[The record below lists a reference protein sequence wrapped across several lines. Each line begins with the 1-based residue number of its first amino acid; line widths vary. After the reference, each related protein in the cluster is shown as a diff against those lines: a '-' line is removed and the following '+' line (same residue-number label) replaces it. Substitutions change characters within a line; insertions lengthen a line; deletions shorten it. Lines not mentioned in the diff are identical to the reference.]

1 MRKAL
6 LSAAAIAGLSLTL
19 MWSAMPGARAGETL
33 SIEAFY
39 GNFQG
44 SGIARSDASDYFGL
58 TLRDFDVTIR
68 PEGAGISIAWT
79 TVLRQGGDP
88 DNPDVRRKSN
98 SLIFAPSDSPGVYRA
113 AGSGD
118 ALAGQPVAWAYVH
131 GYTLTMHSLVVLDG
145 GDYVMQT
152 YNRTLSDMGMALEFI
167 SVQNGETVRRVE
179 GRLTKRAN

>member
-6 LSAAAIAGLSLTL
+6 NCAAAAVLVLVL
-19 MWSAMPGARAGETL
+19 LWGATPRAGAAEQL

-44 SGIARSDASDYFGL
+44 SGIARTDASDYFGL
-58 TLRDFDVTIR
+58 TLRDFDVTVR
-68 PEGAGISIAWT
+68 PEGAGISISWT

-98 SLIFAPSDSPGVYRA
+98 SVVFVPSDLPGVYRA
-113 AGSGD
+113 AESGD
-118 ALAGQPVAWAYVH
+118 ALAGQPLAWAYVR
-131 GYTLTMHSLVVLDG
+131 GYTLTVHSLVVLDS

-167 SVQNGETVRRVE
+167 SVENGETARRVE
-179 GRLTKRAN
+179 GRLTKRAD

>member
-1 MRKAL
+1 MRKAIL
-6 LSAAAIAGLSLTL
+6 AAAAVALILLCGAV
-19 MWSAMPGARAGETL
+19 PGARAGETL

-58 TLRDFDVTIR
+58 TLRDFDVTVR
-68 PEGAGISIAWT
+68 PEGGGISIAWT

-88 DNPDVRRKSN
+88 NNPDVRRKSN
-98 SLIFAPSDSPGVYRA
+98 SVNFVPSDIPGVFRA
-113 AGSGD
+113 LGSGD

-131 GYTLTMHSLVVLDG
+131 GYTLTMHSLVVLDS

-167 SVQNGETVRRVE
+167 SVQNGETMRRVE
-179 GRLTKRAN
+179 GRLTKRAD